1 MALKETGFQV
11 CGGRRQRERTRR
23 RESSFF
29 NSSEE
34 AIRDATSGF
43 EKWECHTSS
52 GSETLQEEGAV
63 EAPGSK
69 VSFESSFW
77 SK

>member
-1 MALKETGFQV
+1 MSLKETGCQV
-11 CGGRRQRERTRR
+11 CGRRQRERLRR

-34 AIRDATSGF
+34 MIRDDTSGF
-43 EKWECHTSS
+43 EKWECHKSL
-52 GSETLQEEGAV
+52 GSQTLPKEGAV

>member
-1 MALKETGFQV
+1 MSLKETGFQV
-11 CGGRRQRERTRR
+11 CGRRPRKRPRR

-34 AIRDATSGF
+34 VIRDDISGF
-43 EKWECHTSS
+43 ETWECHKSL
-52 GSETLQEEGAV
+52 GSQTLQEEGAV

>member
-1 MALKETGFQV
+1 MSLKETGFQV
-11 CGGRRQRERTRR
+11 YGRRQRERPRR

-29 NSSEE
+29 NSSEA
-34 AIRDATSGF
+34 AIRDDTSGF
-43 EKWECHTSS
+43 EKWECHKS
-52 GSETLQEEGAV
+52 GSQTLQEEGAV